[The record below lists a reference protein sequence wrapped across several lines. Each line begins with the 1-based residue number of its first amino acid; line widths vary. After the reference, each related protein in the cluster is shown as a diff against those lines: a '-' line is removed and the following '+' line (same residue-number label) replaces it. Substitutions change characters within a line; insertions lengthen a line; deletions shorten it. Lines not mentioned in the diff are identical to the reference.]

1 MKIFSNYLQLIF
13 KLSNICLV
21 ILYLYPGSVIGFILY
36 NDFGNQPQITRDLFD
51 ISSNHIY
58 AFFLISFIGLFA
70 SESKKRLFIYLFFL
84 SIILEFLHLFI
95 PNRSFQMGDLNG
107 NLLGVII
114 PFLTYKIYEFLF
126 QSKKE

>member
-51 ISSNHIY
+51 IS
-58 AFFLISFIGLFA
+58 
-70 SESKKRLFIYLFFL
+70 
-84 SIILEFLHLFI
+84 
-95 PNRSFQMGDLNG
+95 
-107 NLLGVII
+107 
-114 PFLTYKIYEFLF
+114 
-126 QSKKE
+126 

>member
-58 AFFLISFIGLFA
+58 AFCLISFIGLFA
-70 SESKKRLFIYLFFL
+70 FESKKRLFIYLFFL
-84 SIILEFLHLFI
+84 STILEFLHLFI